1 MTPRSL
7 TGAILLALSI
17 AGPLHAQAPAI
28 EVDSDLPFATKRA
41 IDAVLGA
48 HDATVW
54 TGESRV
60 DADSIHVGS
69 VVQVGGTLIL
79 AGRIT
84 GDLTAIDAEVRV
96 RPGARV
102 DRDLNVLGGVL
113 SGSTSATVAGRETW
127 LRYEP
132 VAVVSVGPEAWR
144 IDYVEVVERDVGFP
158 FETKGLAGI
167 TVEDY
172 NGVDGLSFGLLAG
185 LKKLPGQPRTE
196 LTFGPVFRSARFDD
210 VGWRVAGL
218 REFPRAGG
226 LVLGGSTY
234 RVTGSPERWH
244 RGDFSNSVASLFV
257 ADDDRT
263 YFEKT
268 GFEAW
273 AERSFRLPFTV
284 RLRWRLDEFESLESE
299 RPFALFGD
307 DEDWPENPPIDD
319 GQGRALGASVTW
331 DRRNVPDFATA
342 GQWARVSYERWG
354 FGGDFEFDWAEA
366 DARAWLP
373 LPVGEESFASLRA
386 MASGNL
392 GAGDTLAPQFWYR
405 IGGGSTIPGYD
416 ARTPFLIGDRMAFST
431 ATLHLGIPFGGR
443 PFEQIYVVA
452 LGSIGDAWFD
462 GDEFDPGASIGG
474 GLAGHGQTSYVGVFG
489 AYGIETEEWELYLR
503 ISPWF

>member
-7 TGAILLALSI
+7 TGAILLAVSI
-17 AGPLHAQAPAI
+17 AGPLHAQRPTI
-28 EVDSDLPFATKRA
+28 EVDRDLPFATKRV
-41 IDAVLGA
+41 IDGSL
-48 HDATVW
+48 DADDASVW
-54 TGESRV
+54 TNDARV
-60 DADSIHVGS
+60 DPDSIHVGS
-69 VVQVGGTLIL
+69 VVKVGGTLIL
-79 AGRIT
+79 DGRIT
-84 GDLTAIDAEVRV
+84 GDLTAIDAEVYV

-102 DRDLNVLGGVL
+102 DGDLTVLGGIL
-113 SGSTSATVAGRETW
+113 SGSTMATVAGRETW
-127 LRYEP
+127 LRGEP
-132 VAVVSVGPEAWR
+132 VAAVELAPGTWR
-144 IDYVEVVERDVGFP
+144 IAFVERDLGFP
-158 FETKGLAGI
+158 FETKGVAGI
-167 TVEDY
+167 TVDDY
-172 NGVDGLSFGLLAG
+172 NGVDGLAFGLVAG

-196 LTFGPVFRSARFDD
+196 LTFGPVFRSARSD

-234 RVTGSPERWH
+234 RVTDSPERWH
-244 RGDFSNSVASLFV
+244 RGDFSNSVASLFL
-257 ADDDRT
+257 ADDNRT

-273 AERSFRLPFTV
+273 ADRSFRLPFTI

-299 RPFALFGD
+299 RPFAFVGD

-331 DRRNVPDFATA
+331 DRRNVPEFATA
-342 GQWARVSYERWG
+342 GQWAQVRYDRWG
-354 FGGDFEFDWAEA
+354 FGGDFEFDWAQA
-366 DARAWLP
+366 DARVWLP

-386 MASGNL
+386 MGGGNL
-392 GAGDTLAPQFWYR
+392 GTGDTLAPQFWYR

-416 ARTPFLIGDRMAFST
+416 ARTPFLVGDRMAFST
-431 ATLHLGIPFGGR
+431 ATLHLGIPSGGR
-443 PFEQIYVVA
+443 LFEQIYVVA

-462 GDEFDPGASIGG
+462 GDEFDPSASIGA
-474 GLAGHGQTSYVGVFG
+474 GLAGRGQTSYLGVFG